1 MMKLRRLYEQAE
13 EQGRGVE
20 EVALERYGSLDEY
33 NDALEERRF
42 LDDRDARRRPRG
54 DARGGRGGSDSAS
67 PGMRTPEASGR
78 RFVFNNSD
86 ESRPASRQG
95 FRRPGEENDK
105 GTHTPTARVDALRRQ
120 ESGARATPGQG
131 ATPIPSVFT
140 PQSLTRGTS
149 GEPPRVASL
158 GGKPVM
164 SIEQLNRLQAKV
176 LRAKLTDDPE
186 AEALEEQY
194 ERERAQYDDAGGAGP
209 VAAGTLVREDEDGNQ
224 VQVEVLPTLDGQG
237 RLYDVGK
244 GDEDVQS
251 VQGGKRRKK
260 EPKVSFCGVSYR
272 AKADNTV

>member
-1 MMKLRRLYEQAE
+1 
-13 EQGRGVE
+13 
-20 EVALERYGSLDEY
+20 
-33 NDALEERRF
+33 
-42 LDDRDARRRPRG
+42 
-54 DARGGRGGSDSAS
+54 
-67 PGMRTPEASGR
+67 
-78 RFVFNNSD
+78 
-86 ESRPASRQG
+86 
-95 FRRPGEENDK
+95 
-105 GTHTPTARVDALRRQ
+105 
-120 ESGARATPGQG
+120 
-131 ATPIPSVFT
+131 
-140 PQSLTRGTS
+140 
-149 GEPPRVASL
+149 
-158 GGKPVM
+158 M